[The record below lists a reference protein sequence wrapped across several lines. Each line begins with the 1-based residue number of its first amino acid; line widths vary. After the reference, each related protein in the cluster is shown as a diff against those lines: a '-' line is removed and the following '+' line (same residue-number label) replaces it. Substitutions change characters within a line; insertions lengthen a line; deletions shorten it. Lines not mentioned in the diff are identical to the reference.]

1 MNVQHVYDAET
12 IDVADLL
19 HFQGLLDRRWLL

>member
-1 MNVQHVYDAET
+1 MNVQHFYYAEKT
-12 IDVADLL
+12 EVTELL